1 MLNEEVYIEIHWP
14 NNPIPIEETNHEDN
28 SVFEINFGVF
38 SPYPLSMS
46 TSPVQSVNGKTGDI
60 VLGADDVGADLLG
73 TAELVRTQ
81 LADSISQVQSLA
93 QTNELKI
100 GTKADQL
107 DLETTQIQVG
117 NNRLAILTKADI
129 QSLALLAQLVDTK
142 ADQSYVNQQI
152 ADLVGSAPEA
162 LNTIYELA
170 AAIQND
176 QSLIDSLNQSVANR
190 VRFDIAT
197 QALTEIQKQNARANI
212 GAEQLGTAQQ
222 LVSQITAQSLGA
234 ATAAQGTKADTALQ
248 SADVAPVAL
257 SGLFS
262 SLSSQNKIF
271 DVVFNAYLVGSNT
284 AISATDTLG
293 QMLSKLQGQ
302 ISAIAPPTWVNFNTL
317 NGYSKHNAIT
327 ASGTKIEIAKING
340 MIWLRGFFSANNSVS
355 SNSFIFSHSDPNYL
369 WDNTYQ
375 GSTADNLY
383 SYDTTFHRHIYANEL
398 SDIRLNAKQIGTGSS
413 PNISHNFRI
422 VLDSSN
428 SIGSFGVAY
437 ATIEP
442 ICLGRA
448 KF

>member
-1 MLNEEVYIEIHWP
+1 MSEKIEID
-14 NNPIPIEETNHEDN
+14 TT
-28 SVFEINFGVF
+28 VTTVEIISIGTQG
-38 SPYPLSMS
+38 P
-46 TSPVQSVNGKTGDI
+46 
-60 VLGADDVGADLLG
+60 VGAQGIQGPAGEVDP
-73 TAELVRTQ
+73 TVINNIQ
-81 LADSISQVQSLA
+81 NQVNDVLTLA

-100 GTKADQL
+100 STKADQL
-107 DLETTQIQVG
+107 DLETTQIQVE

-197 QALTEIQKQNARANI
+197 QALTDIQKQNARTNI

-222 LVSQITAQSLGA
+222 LVSQITVASLGA
-234 ATAAQGTKADTALQ
+234 ATAAQGAKADTALQ
-248 SADVAPVAL
+248 SADVAQVAL
-257 SGLFS
+257 TGLFS
-262 SLSSQNKIF
+262 SLSGQNKIF
-271 DVVFNAYLVGSNT
+271 DVVFNAYAIGSNT

-293 QMLSKLQGQ
+293 QMLSKLQAQ
-302 ISAIAPPTWVNFNTL
+302 ISAIAPPTWVNVNTL

-327 ASGTKIEIAKING
+327 VAGTKIEIAKING
-340 MIWLRGFFSANNSVS
+340 MIWLRGFFSANNSIS

-375 GSTADNLY
+375 GSSADNLY

-398 SDIRLNAKQIGTGSS
+398 SDIRLNAKQVGTGSS

-422 VLDSSN
+422 VLDSSA

-448 KF
+448 KN

>member
-1 MLNEEVYIEIHWP
+1 MIDIVLEMHWS
-14 NNPIPIEETNHEDN
+14 NNPIPLNQLVTEPDFIFDIPLGLFTSFNGSTQ
-28 SVFEINFGVF
+28 SV
-38 SPYPLSMS
+38 S
-46 TSPVQSVNGKTGDI
+46 SVNGRTGTV
-60 VLGADDVGADLLG
+60 VLNANDVGADQVG
-73 TAELVRTQ
+73 AANQVKSELENT
-81 LADSISQVQSLA
+81 ISNVLVLA

-100 GTKADQL
+100 SSKADQL
-107 DLETTQIQVG
+107 DLETTQIQVE

-190 VRFDIAT
+190 VRFDIST
-197 QALTEIQKQNARANI
+197 QALTDIQKQNARTNI

-222 LVSQITAQSLGA
+222 LVSQITVVSLGA
-234 ATAAQGTKADTALQ
+234 ATAAQGAKADTALQ

-257 SGLFS
+257 TGLFS
-262 SLSSQNKIF
+262 SLSGQNKIF
-271 DVVFNAYLVGSNT
+271 DVVFNAYAIGSNT
-284 AISATDTLG
+284 ALNASDTLG

-302 ISAIAPPTWVNFNTL
+302 ISAIAPAWVNVNTL
-317 NGYSKHNAIT
+317 SGYLKNNAVT
-327 ASGTKIEIAKING
+327 VSGTKIEIAKING
-340 MIWLRGFFSANNSVS
+340 MIWLRGFFTANNSIS

-375 GSTADNLY
+375 GSVADNLY

-422 VLDSSN
+422 VLDSSA

-437 ATIEP
+437 AVIEP

-448 KF
+448 KN